1 MDKDDPYLRPVRP
14 VSAQEQKQHIYVP
27 PIEPD
32 KHIVEDQQN
41 IKAPL
46 GEKKH
51 SIVSWASLMEA
62 IKNFITRLS
71 FRQENVQAAVS
82 PKDPLRTYLV
92 DLKDTLYLLTDCDHS
107 EDIPFSQRLS
117 HLWHNIIEEVQDVKT
132 GKSRSSI
139 DQSRLDMLITEIQ
152 FFPPAEEHNL
162 GYYLIEYAGE
172 DWYPFPY
179 MELIR
184 RIHKDYLD
192 APSSSLL
199 NTWLEQLTLL
209 TK

>member
-14 VSAQEQKQHIYVP
+14 VTPQEQKQHIYVP

-41 IKAPL
+41 IRAPI
-46 GEKKH
+46 GKKKH
-51 SIVSWASLMEA
+51 SIASWASLTAA
-62 IKNFITRLS
+62 IKKFLS
-71 FRQENVQAAVS
+71 SLTFREEANPTMA
-82 PKDPLRTYLV
+82 PTKDALHSYLLE
-92 DLKDTLYLLTDCDHS
+92 LKEILQKLTDCDHS
-107 EDIPFSQRLS
+107 EDIPFSQKLS
-117 HLWHNIIEEVQDVKT
+117 HLWHKIIEEAQAVQV
-132 GKSRSSI
+132 GKARSII
-139 DQSRLDMLITEIQ
+139 DQSRLEMLITEIQ
-152 FFPPAEEHNL
+152 FFPPHEEHNL

-184 RIHKDYLD
+184 SIHKDHLN
-192 APSSSLL
+192 APGSSLL